1 MVDNAHPT
9 FIIIFFIYLK
19 IALNQG
25 NLICYQEKKLI
36 LLGFVSST
44 QPTMGN
50 YMNWLGKFL
59 NFKLFFI
66 FIFTLFCLQIS
77 HQSLSIINST
87 IRQQQIIKDI
97 VADLFP
103 IAKAIT
109 VKINLDEGFASGVL
123 VARQDKNYFIVTN
136 AHVIRGGESPYQI
149 QTFDG
154 NIYKAEIVDIEKIRD
169 KDIAILKFSAPNME
183 YLTAE
188 KGKLPKKDDFVL
200 AVGFTQRQSQDN
212 ENQEDLER
220 IKPKFEALTGK
231 VTLILDK
238 PLKQGYQIGYSN
250 PVVDGMSGG
259 AILNENGELVG
270 INAMRAYAILGDPY
284 VYEDDTIPRD
294 SLRELM
300 IKSSWGIPIFNIF
313 DEDFFKF

>member
-1 MVDNAHPT
+1 
-9 FIIIFFIYLK
+9 
-19 IALNQG
+19 
-25 NLICYQEKKLI
+25 
-36 LLGFVSST
+36 
-44 QPTMGN
+44 MGN
-50 YMNWLGKFL
+50 YMNWLGKFF

-77 HQSLSIINST
+77 HQSLSIVNST
-87 IRQQQIIKDI
+87 IEQQQIIKDI

-103 IAKAIT
+103 FAQAIT

-169 KDIAILKFSAPNME
+169 KDIAILKFHSPTITYSIAP
-183 YLTAE
+183 T
-188 KGKLPKKDDFVL
+188 GKLPKKDDLVL
-200 AVGFTQRQSQDN
+200 AVGFTQRQLQDN
-212 ENQEDLER
+212 ENEEYSKPIQ
-220 IKPKFEALTGK
+220 PKFEILTGK
-231 VTLILDK
+231 ITLVLDK

-259 AILNENGELVG
+259 GILNQKGELVG
-270 INAMRAYAILGDPY
+270 INAMRAYPILGDPY
-284 VYEDDTIPRD
+284 IYEDDTIPSD
-294 SLRELM
+294 SLQELM

>member
-1 MVDNAHPT
+1 
-9 FIIIFFIYLK
+9 
-19 IALNQG
+19 
-25 NLICYQEKKLI
+25 
-36 LLGFVSST
+36 
-44 QPTMGN
+44 
-50 YMNWLGKFL
+50 MNELGKFF

-66 FIFTLFCLQIS
+66 FIFTLFSLQIS

-87 IRQQQIIKDI
+87 IEQQQIIKDI

-109 VKINLDEGFASGVL
+109 VKVNLDEGFASGVL
-123 VARQDKNYFIVTN
+123 VARQGKNFFIVTN
-136 AHVIRGGESPYQI
+136 AHVIRGGKSPYQVE
-149 QTFDG
+149 TFDG
-154 NIYKAEIVDIEKIRD
+154 KTYEAEVEEMEKLKD
-169 KDIAILKFSAPNME
+169 KDMTILKFHSPTME

-200 AVGFTQRQSQDN
+200 AVGFTQRQPQNN
-212 ENQEDLER
+212 ENEEDLEP
-220 IKPKFEALTGK
+220 IKPKFEVLTGK
-231 VTLILDK
+231 VTLVLDK

-259 AILNENGELVG
+259 AILNKNGELVG

-300 IKSSWGIPIFNIF
+300 IKSSWGIPIFPSVL
-313 DEDFFKF
+313 E

>member
-1 MVDNAHPT
+1 M
-9 FIIIFFIYLK
+9 
-19 IALNQG
+19 
-25 NLICYQEKKLI
+25 
-36 LLGFVSST
+36 S
-44 QPTMGN
+44 
-50 YMNWLGKFL
+50 WLGKFL

-66 FIFTLFCLQIS
+66 FIFTLFSLQIS
-77 HQSLSIINST
+77 HQSLSIVNST
-87 IRQQQIIKDI
+87 IRQQQIIKEI

-136 AHVIRGGESPYQI
+136 AHVIRGGESPYQVE
-149 QTFDG
+149 TFDG
-154 NIYKAEIVDIEKIRD
+154 NTYEAELVDMEKLKD
-169 KDIAILKFSAPNME
+169 KDMAILKFYAPNME

-200 AVGFTQRQSQDN
+200 AVGFTQRQLQDN
-212 ENQEDLER
+212 REYSQP
-220 IKPKFEALTGK
+220 IPPKFEVLTGK
-231 VTLILDK
+231 VTLVLDK

-270 INAMRAYAILGDPY
+270 INAMRAYAILGNPY
-284 VYEDDTIPRD
+284 IYEDDTIPSD

-300 IKSSWGIPIFNIF
+300 IKSSWGIPICF
-313 DEDFFKF
+313 